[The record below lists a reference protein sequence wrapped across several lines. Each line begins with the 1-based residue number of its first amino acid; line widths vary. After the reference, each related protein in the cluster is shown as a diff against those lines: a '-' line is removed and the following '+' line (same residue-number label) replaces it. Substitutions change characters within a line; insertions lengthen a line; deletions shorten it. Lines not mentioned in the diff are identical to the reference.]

1 MRGDFAMLY
10 NKMWSIFK
18 KTGNIEAYLYCVQ
31 SNRKIQSNENKSM
44 TAQIQMMETTKIN
57 SL

>member
-1 MRGDFAMLY
+1 MLY